1 MKYLVIISLLL
12 CAACKSETIKL
23 KYENTLV
30 IDNRSDSIPAV
41 LIGLHE
47 MSAQNVMKL
56 ETVIHELL
64 DETPVE
70 ARVAALI
77 KSIDSKKGTVSIYSK
92 TGKIYEFQSK
102 DGFPIKGSWDNDMAI
117 FESVIKKDNS
127 KQGFS
132 LEFSSMLIL
141 NKSISE

>member
-1 MKYLVIISLLL
+1 MKYLIIISVLLF
-12 CAACKSETIKL
+12 AACKSETIKL

-30 IDNRSDSIPAV
+30 VDNRSDSIPAV
-41 LIGLHE
+41 LIGLQE
-47 MSAQNVMKL
+47 LSAQNVMKL
-56 ETVIHELL
+56 ELVLHELV

-70 ARVAALI
+70 ARVVALI

-92 TGKIYEFQSK
+92 TGKIYEFQRK

>member
-1 MKYLVIISLLL
+1 MKYLFVISVLLFT
-12 CAACKSETIKL
+12 ACQSETIKL

-41 LIGLHE
+41 LIGLQE

-56 ETVIHELL
+56 EPVLHELV

-70 ARVAALI
+70 ARVVALI
-77 KSIDSKKGTVSIYSK
+77 KSIDSIKGVVSIYSK
-92 TGKIYEFQSK
+92 TGKIYQFNSK
-102 DGFPIKGSWDNDMAI
+102 GGFPIKGSWDNDMAI
-117 FESVIKKDNS
+117 FESLIQKDNS

-132 LEFSSMLIL
+132 LTFSSMLVL